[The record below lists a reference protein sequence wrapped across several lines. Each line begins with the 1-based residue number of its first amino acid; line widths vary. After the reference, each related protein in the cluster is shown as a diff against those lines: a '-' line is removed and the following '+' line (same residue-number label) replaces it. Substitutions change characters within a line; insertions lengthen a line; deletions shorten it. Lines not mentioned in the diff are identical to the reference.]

1 MGSRGS
7 SSATNNRVVRTTA
20 EGTPRERAEKM
31 IQLMRDAGMDPVYSI
46 EETER
51 LIKKRDAEAIELSKP
66 PRLRKYTEE
75 WRVENTKIRD
85 RVMKKYPGATLGDT
99 GVIEA
104 TSKHVAE
111 GLAKDLIKAGKRQEG
126 VYDRT
131 YTSYNRRTKTWEV
144 IYD

>member
-7 SSATNNRVVRTTA
+7 SSATNNRVVKTKA

-31 IQLMRDAGMDPVYSI
+31 LKLMRDSGMDPVYSL

-51 LIKKRDAEAIELSKP
+51 LIKKRDAEAIEMSKP
-66 PRLRKYTEE
+66 PRLRKYTHE

-99 GVIEA
+99 GVIET
-104 TSKHVAE
+104 TSKQMAQ

-126 VYDRT
+126 VYDKA
-131 YTSYNRRTKTWEV
+131 YTSYNRRSKIWEV